1 MKRTGK
7 ANKAAAPPVPLG
19 LRGKSRYTFRE
30 IDEWLRSLGAKPM
43 SRKTEA
49 RLRKPASW
57 AWPTNAEV
65 RQLRR
70 TARRI
75 AASKSAARRLLAAT
89 GMYTLKGELKP
100 QFR

>member
-1 MKRTGK
+1 MAEPIHVMKRTGK

-49 RLRKPASW
+49 RLRKAGF
-57 AWPTNAEV
+57 
-65 RQLRR
+65 L
-70 TARRI
+70 
-75 AASKSAARRLLAAT
+75 
-89 GMYTLKGELKP
+89 GMADK
-100 QFR
+100 